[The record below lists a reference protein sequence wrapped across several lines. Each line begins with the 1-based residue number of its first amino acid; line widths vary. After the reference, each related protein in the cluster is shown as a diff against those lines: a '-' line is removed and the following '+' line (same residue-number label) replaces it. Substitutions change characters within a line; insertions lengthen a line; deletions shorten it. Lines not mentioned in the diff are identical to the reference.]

1 MDKPGFLP
9 LIRCASEIFEAPVV
23 FTDNKYELI
32 SMYPTKKIE
41 DFVYDTLFE
50 EGVLPEETIAAYHEA
65 YLRQPG
71 TRYEPFFEDEGLV
84 EKCPRIFAEVYDEVK
99 IIGHI
104 AIFLKDKKFEPWHL
118 EATSFLTSTLR
129 IKINLTRQTPSV
141 RSKFLQDLLDRHS
154 LNPVKERSIAQLS
167 KMNLEDSLLL
177 VAPLD
182 QSKSQ
187 QAFSSVAINY
197 CLNQYPESIPIVY
210 KDDLVILLTNKSSH
224 CNLKNT
230 AEKISEY
237 LFQYKILCGAVYPI
251 KDLYALCD
259 YYTQARL
266 TALFR
271 YRDEVVNG
279 DFHTSLYY
287 YENIA
292 PYPLFLQLSQNEEY
306 RCFIHPVLKEI
317 KAYDEEKGMTLYETL
332 KVYCKNLFQKNE
344 SAEEL
349 HIHRNT
355 LNYRL
360 SRIEELFQIDLKDY
374 QTLLHLL
381 ISIEMCAY

>member
-1 MDKPGFLP
+1 MDQPGFLP

-23 FTDNKYELI
+23 FTDDKYELI
-32 SMYPTKKIE
+32 SMYPAKKIG

-50 EGVLPEETIAAYHEA
+50 EGSLPEDTIAAYHEA

-84 EKCPRIFAEVYDEVK
+84 EECPRIFAEVYDEEKV
-99 IIGHI
+99 IGHI
-104 AIFLKDKKFEPWHL
+104 AIFLKDRKFKPWHL
-118 EATSFLTSTLR
+118 EAASFLTSTLR

-141 RSKFLQDLLDRHS
+141 RSKFLQDLLDRYS
-154 LNPVKERSIAQLS
+154 SNQVKGRSIAQLS
-167 KMNLEDSLLL
+167 KLNQGDALLL

-187 QAFSSVAINY
+187 QAFASVAINY
-197 CLNQYPESIPIVY
+197 CLNKYPESIPIVY
-210 KDDLVILLTNKSSH
+210 NDDLVILLISEPSH
-224 CNLKNT
+224 YNLKNT

-259 YYTQARL
+259 YYVQARL

-271 YRDEVVNG
+271 YRDEVVNNNF
-279 DFHTSLYY
+279 DTSLYY
-287 YENIA
+287 YKDIA

-306 RCFIHPVLKEI
+306 RGFIHPVLEQI
-317 KAYDEEKGMTLYETL
+317 KSYDEEKNMELYETL
-332 KVYCKNLFQKNE
+332 KSYCKNLFQKNE

-360 SRIEELFQIDLKDY
+360 SRVEELFHLDLKDY

-381 ISIEMCAY
+381 ISIEMTAY